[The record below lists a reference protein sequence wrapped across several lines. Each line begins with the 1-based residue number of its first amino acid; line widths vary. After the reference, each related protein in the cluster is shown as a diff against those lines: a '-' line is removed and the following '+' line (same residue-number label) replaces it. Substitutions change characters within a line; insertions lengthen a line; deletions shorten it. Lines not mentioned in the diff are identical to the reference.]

1 MVYESCSGVPVPTD
15 GYSLVNSVGVNGTDI
30 VQLIAHPTRSGMVK
44 FCLLLLSYLVTLG
57 FFFPDEGVMRVLFSL
72 SLH

>member
-1 MVYESCSGVPVPTD
+1 MVYESCPGVPVPTD

-44 FCLLLLSYLVTLG
+44 VLSLVTQLLSYTRIL
-57 FFFPDEGVMRVLFSL
+57 L
-72 SLH
+72 S

>member
-1 MVYESCSGVPVPTD
+1 MVYESCPGVPVSTD

-30 VQLIAHPTRSGMVK
+30 VQLIAHPTRPGIVK
-44 FCLLLLSYLVTLG
+44 VLSLVTQ
-57 FFFPDEGVMRVLFSL
+57 FYSDSSFRTIVFSL